1 MKTRSVARL
10 LNFLFLLILVLLLAY
25 DLWRLADIDSLK
37 NYYLLP
43 TTFTLDY
50 RTIPLWATTY
60 TLFYDVSLFTVVWP
74 VTFIALCLFP
84 VLLPLGRIFSI
95 LSRNFESFED
105 ARRALGAFI
114 RECSKK
120 NKMILSVPLAY
131 FSFGPSI
138 ALPVLLISLPYGSHT
153 FILLYIVVNSLGY
166 SLPPL
171 QYFALV
177 TPLSAQV
184 ELICTIAVALFVLLV
199 AVLIVAVFYESSF
212 QNELGSLS
220 PENFKP

>member
-1 MKTRSVARL
+1 MPGEPWELSSGSV
-10 LNFLFLLILVLLLAY
+10 
-25 DLWRLADIDSLK
+25 
-37 NYYLLP
+37 P
-43 TTFTLDY
+43 
-50 RTIPLWATTY
+50 
-60 TLFYDVSLFTVVWP
+60 
-74 VTFIALCLFP
+74 
-84 VLLPLGRIFSI
+84 
-95 LSRNFESFED
+95 
-105 ARRALGAFI
+105 
-114 RECSKK
+114 K

-153 FILLYIVVNSLGY
+153 FILLYIAVNSLGY

-212 QNELGSLS
+212 QKELGSLS